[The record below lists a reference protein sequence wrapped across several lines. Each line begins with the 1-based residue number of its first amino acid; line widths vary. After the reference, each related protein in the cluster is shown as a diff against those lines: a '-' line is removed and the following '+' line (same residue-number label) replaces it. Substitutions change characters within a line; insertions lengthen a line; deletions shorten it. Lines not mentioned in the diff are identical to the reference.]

1 MKTRI
6 TINSELDEIIIL
18 DKLMEL
24 GIKFTDIHVNY
35 STFEEYMESILKRNN
50 ETIFD
55 GHTVCFSFSTD
66 FLKSKIYYFIDCWES
81 GLSPYKALTF
91 LVYE

>member
-6 TINSELDEIIIL
+6 TINSEIDELKLI

-24 GIKFTDIHVNY
+24 GINFIDIHINY
-35 STFEEYMESILKRNN
+35 STFEEYMNDIFIRNK
-50 ETIFD
+50 ETVFD
-55 GHTVCFSFSTD
+55 GHAVCFSFSEKQ
-66 FLKSKIYYFIDCWES
+66 LRSKIYYFIDCWES